1 MSSITKRQLYAL
13 GEPLGECVTR
23 RKACGGLVCGG
34 GGGGGK
40 SESSSDTTSTNTD
53 QRVAV
58 QDGIGVSGSSG
69 NTINMNDPDVV
80 KAMASMGADV
90 IAKSGAA
97 VVELNKAGMDANVS
111 VWDKTV
117 TAGAALVDKL
127 IDASTTMST
136 KAMDNYQPG
145 ENKERDTI
153 SNLGIAAAVAA
164 AAVYLLK
171 N

>member
-1 MSSITKRQLYAL
+1 MNITKRQLYAL

-23 RKACGGLVCGG
+23 RKPCGGLVCGG

-40 SESSSDTTSTNTD
+40 STSSSDTTSTNTD

-58 QDGIGVSGSSG
+58 QDGVGLSGSSG
-69 NTINMNDPDVV
+69 NSIVYNSSDAV
-80 KAMASMGADV
+80 KAIASMGAET
-90 IAKSGAA
+90 IARTGAA
-97 VVELNKAGMDANVS
+97 VVELNQSSIDANVTA
-111 VWDKTV
+111 WDKTV

-127 IDASTTMST
+127 IDASTTLGS
-136 KAMDNYQPG
+136 KAIDNYQPG